1 MSFREYKKL
10 DYTTYMVN
18 GGDTFEP
25 NEENST
31 PVYLVGG
38 DYDKMYWPRHS
49 SWDAEDFM
57 LLRNT
62 RDGESVDLARMYIY
76 KETDREHNGVPVME
90 FLMFAVS
97 TPPGESPCDPDF
109 KHTNHNNMPD
119 SNIEYED
126 LAYDFSKESSNE

>member
-1 MSFREYKKL
+1 MNSREYKKL
-10 DYTTYMVN
+10 KHTTFMVN

-25 NEENST
+25 NDDNST
-31 PVYLVGG
+31 PVYLTGG
-38 DYDKMYWPRHS
+38 EYDGMYWPRHN
-49 SWDAEDFM
+49 SWNGTFM

-62 RDGESVDLARMYIY
+62 RDGETTDLARMHIY
-76 KETDREHNGVPVME
+76 RDTGETVNGVPAME
-90 FLMFAVS
+90 FEMFAVS

-119 SNIEYED
+119 ELELEFEE